1 MIKSYLIIILF
12 IFYTFCV
19 KAAGDGNGFG
29 TEIFTEPPAQEKV
42 ESTTEETNE
51 NILDENLHPLLRYD
65 LNKYLVIGTVLE
77 LANDKRSL
85 AIIRAPGGSDHV
97 VFLEDILSNDES
109 PWIIKKINLRGI
121 TVQKEDTE
129 SAENLNENGNLAY
142 LEKHIDVNN
151 PTINLTE
158 MNKN

>member
-1 MIKSYLIIILF
+1 MIKNFLIITLF
-12 IFYTFCV
+12 FLYSS
-19 KAAGDGNGFG
+19 KAASDGFG
-29 TEIFTEPPAQEKV
+29 KQIFEEPPPQEIQ
-42 ESTTEETNE
+42 ESKTEET
-51 NILDENLHPLLRYD
+51 DESIVEGNLHPLLRYD
-65 LNKYLVIGTVLE
+65 LNKYLVIGTVLD

-121 TVQKEDTE
+121 TVQKENAE
-129 SAENLNENGNLAY
+129 SAENLDEAGNLIF

-151 PTINLTE
+151 STIKLN
-158 MNKN
+158 

>member
-1 MIKSYLIIILF
+1 MIKSFLIIILF

-29 TEIFTEPPAQEKV
+29 TEIFTEPPPILNK
-42 ESTTEETNE
+42 STTEATDE
-51 NILDENLHPLLRYD
+51 NIVENNLHPLLRYD

-77 LANDKRSL
+77 LTNDKRSL
-85 AIIRAPGGSDHV
+85 AIIRAPGGSIHI
-97 VFLEDILSNDES
+97 VFLEDILSNNEP
-109 PWIIKKINLRGI
+109 PWIVKKINVRGI
-121 TVQKEDTE
+121 TFQKEVTD
-129 SAENLNENGNLAY
+129 SAENLDENSNLVY

>member
-1 MIKSYLIIILF
+1 MIKNFLIIILF
-12 IFYTFCV
+12 FLYSSKVASDGFDKQIF
-19 KAAGDGNGFG
+19 
-29 TEIFTEPPAQEKV
+29 EEPPPQEIQ
-42 ESTTEETNE
+42 ESTTEET
-51 NILDENLHPLLRYD
+51 DESIVEGNLHPLLRYD
-65 LNKYLVIGTVLE
+65 LNKYLVIGVVLV

-121 TVQKEDTE
+121 TVQKENAE
-129 SAENLNENGNLAY
+129 SAENLDEAGNLIF

-151 PTINLTE
+151 STIKLN
-158 MNKN
+158 